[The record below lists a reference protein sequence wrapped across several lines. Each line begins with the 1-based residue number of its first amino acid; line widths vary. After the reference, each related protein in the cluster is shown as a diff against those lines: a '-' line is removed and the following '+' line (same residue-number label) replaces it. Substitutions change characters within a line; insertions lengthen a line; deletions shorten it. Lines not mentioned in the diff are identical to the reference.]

1 MSTKT
6 KKKFMDSV
14 KETGGKIK
22 TKVKETG
29 SKVKSYAK
37 TYKEDMERAYNI
49 GYAQGWEDGVKI
61 PSRVGAQTSAVTGYR
76 NGMNNRRKTDK
87 AQKKYNQLRGK

>member
-1 MSTKT
+1 MSANTR
-6 KKKFMDSV
+6 KKFTDSV
-14 KETGGKIK
+14 KDTGRKIK

-29 SKVKSYAK
+29 SKVKSYTK
-37 TYKEDMERAYNI
+37 TYKQDMEIAYNI

-61 PSRVGAQTSAVTGYR
+61 PSRFGAQTSAVTGYR
-76 NGMNNRRKTDK
+76 NGMNSRRKTDK